1 VKKYFY
7 FGLILASLASCK
19 KDKDNGD
26 DPVIPNTT
34 TNTPVTNNGAF
45 SDFDFDASYLPK
57 EIVLAKLDAQTV
69 TNSITIEGSTKT
81 AGAPPSPTNTS
92 ESPVL
97 EQANDGDPIATVEGK
112 KFTQG
117 LNVSVNDIK
126 GVYLKLP
133 GSDSYFTIPVKTD
146 FNKSSI
152 VKTNMKR
159 EKVTLKSDDESIFF
173 EVQLPD
179 NVNGTF
185 CYNYCVYDSAGN
197 ISNVVEQC
205 IEVNTIGG
213 NLPFNVTK
221 LNLIAYI
228 SKENNDIYYEYV
240 GEKLFDYE
248 EVGSDA
254 ADSTKVCGDGS
265 VVEAKYIILKE
276 TYLELRTDGSYTFKS
291 SDETV
296 YPKCPGENKDS
307 VTDEYEGNG
316 YWSYDENLK
325 TLRILDPDYGYDDVK
340 VTVKGND
347 ILLSF
352 EEDDE
357 YEGYALWFTK

>member
-1 VKKYFY
+1 MKKYFY

-26 DPVIPNTT
+26 DSVIPDTT
-34 TNTPVTNNGAF
+34 TNSGAF
-45 SDFDFDASYLPK
+45 SDFDFDPSYLPN
-57 EIVLAKLDAQTV
+57 EIVLSKLDAQTI

-81 AGAPPSPTNTS
+81 AGAPPSPTNTP

-97 EQANDGDPIATVEGK
+97 YQANDGDPIATVEGK

-117 LNVSVNDIK
+117 LNVTGNDIK

-146 FNKSSI
+146 FNKSSV

-159 EKVTLKSDDESIFF
+159 EKVTLKSDESIFF

-185 CYNYCVYDSAGN
+185 CYNYCAYDSVGN

-213 NLPFNVTK
+213 NLPINFTK
-221 LNLIAYI
+221 LNLVAYI
-228 SKENNDIYYEYV
+228 YNEEDNEIYYEYV
-240 GEKLFDYE
+240 GKKLFDYE
-248 EVGSDA
+248 GFGSDT
-254 ADSTKVCGDGS
+254 ADSTEICGDGS

-296 YPKCPGENKDS
+296 YPKCPGELEDS
-307 VTDEYEGNG
+307 ETDEYEDNG

-325 TLRILDPDYGYDDVK
+325 TLRILDVDNGYGDAK

-347 ILLSF
+347 ILLTF
-352 EEDDE
+352 EDD
-357 YEGYALWFTK
+357 YALWFTK